1 MLTNNKVQKG
11 SILILKPYVD
21 NQHDDK
27 NNNMVSVK
35 KVNDHDNLLDHI
47 RNTYTERSN
56 MEIKLMICYDNG

>member
-21 NQHDDK
+21 NQHDDN
-27 NNNMVSVK
+27 NNNMVPVK
-35 KVNDHDNLLDHI
+35 KVNNYDNLLEHI

-56 MEIKLMICYDNG
+56 MEIRLMIRFDNG